1 MDNIYYITHYCGY
14 QRGMIFAKQRH
25 TGLARQGLGHQG
37 LSRTWRDGEG
47 PLKKEPEDAMEK
59 KIWD

>member
-1 MDNIYYITHYCGY
+1 
-14 QRGMIFAKQRH
+14 MIFAKQRH

-47 PLKKEPEDAMEK
+47 PLFNQEMPWKK
-59 KIWD
+59 